1 MHVREQELHSTQAIS
16 TCGPDTGTG
25 ARRERAGE
33 RSTGMPLAFVSG
45 QSPFEEATEDE
56 LTPGSSSEKDDR
68 PRNHGTPV
76 LSCKKLDMGSK
87 GCVTMHEADSV
98 PRKWR

>member
-1 MHVREQELHSTQAIS
+1 MHGREQELHSTQAIS

-33 RSTGMPLAFVSG
+33 RSTGMRLAFVSG

-76 LSCKKLDMGSK
+76 AVMQ
-87 GCVTMHEADSV
+87 EAQHGEQGMRYDE
-98 PRKWR
+98 